1 MIKGSLKRMLNPE
14 TVALIG
20 VTEKEDTPGRTLFE
34 NLSFWSRDSRKIFL
48 VNPNRKTVLGHE
60 CYPEIS
66 ALPEHIDLSIIV
78 TPAPTVPEIVEECGK
93 ADTEG
98 IIIISAGFR
107 EIGEEGRKLE
117 DQVKA
122 VRDRY
127 GMRIIGPNCLGVIR
141 PHIALNASILK
152 VLPKGGNIAFVS
164 QSGALGGAVF
174 DWAMLAHAG
183 FSIFASL
190 GSMVD
195 VDYGDLIDFLNSDPH
210 TRSIVFYIEEGIGD
224 AKKFVSAVKG
234 FARYKPIVA
243 VKPGRFLETPPPGLS
258 HAGRMVR
265 SDQVY
270 DAAFRRMSIVRVK
283 EIADLFNVVRVLQ
296 SKHLPKGLN
305 LGIVTNAVGVG
316 VMATDALIESGGQ
329 LASISEEGFK
339 NLNTVLPPYWNKTN
353 PVDVFSNADIERY
366 LHVVRVFLQEA
377 EVDGILVIYTLQ
389 KTPRPKELAT
399 ALTDLAKSS
408 LKPIIAAW
416 IGGKEVQ
423 EGKEVLLKN
432 HIPAYETPEDAVK
445 AYLCLY
451 HYRRSLEFQYE
462 TPAELPVDQGPC
474 KNNLKAFIRR
484 VFKEGRIVLNEEES
498 DRFLTTYGIP
508 TIKSEICRDVEGA
521 ISIAK
526 YIGYPVALKIVSPDI
541 IYRTDVGGVVT
552 GIHSEDDL
560 WKEFERLTERAKK
573 HAPKAKIAGVAVQKA
588 VEKIDYEIFLGAK
601 KDKDFGSVIV
611 LGIGGL
617 GVQVFKEFSIGL
629 PPLNQALARRLI
641 EETEIYKMIQGFGR
655 KPPADLRQLEQIIV
669 SFSNLIVDFPEI
681 AEMDIHPLAIS
692 NGKVFA
698 LSARIIIDKESVDCA
713 SPYSHLVITP
723 YPTRYVTSW
732 MLPDGTEVLL
742 RPVKPEDEPL
752 VKEMLTSLS
761 EKTLKERFFQVIKSI
776 THEMLIKLC
785 NIDYNREI
793 TIVAEIMAEIREN
806 SPRKI
811 IGIVSLMIDAD
822 FKSGEFG
829 VIVHDHYQGKGIG
842 YKLIDV
848 LIGIAQEKGLEEF
861 YGVVL
866 GNNQKMVRMCRKL
879 GFTASPFEEDLCRV
893 TLVLK

>member
-1 MIKGSLKRMLNPE
+1 MIKGSLKRMLNPQ
-14 TVALIG
+14 TIALIG
-20 VTEKEDTPGRTLFE
+20 VTEKEDTPGRTLLE
-34 NLSFWSRDSRKIFL
+34 NLCSWSKDLRKIFM
-48 VNPNRKTVLGHE
+48 VNPNRKTVLGYE

-66 ALPEHIDLSIIV
+66 AVPEHVDLSIIV

-93 ADTEG
+93 VDTEG
-98 IIIISAGFR
+98 IIVISAGFR

-117 DQVKA
+117 TQIKTI
-122 VRDRY
+122 RDRY

-141 PHIALNASILK
+141 PHVALNASILK
-152 VLPKGGNIAFVS
+152 VLPKAGNTAFIS

-195 VDYGDLIDFLNSDPH
+195 VDYGDLVDFLSSDAN
-210 TRSIVFYIEEGIGD
+210 TRSIVFYMEEGIGN
-224 AKKFVSAVKG
+224 AKKFISAVKG
-234 FARYKPIVA
+234 FARYKPIIA
-243 VKPGRFLETPPPGLS
+243 VKPGRFLETPKPSLS
-258 HAGRMVR
+258 HAGGMVL

-296 SKHLPKGLN
+296 SKHLPRGLG
-305 LGIVTNAVGVG
+305 LGIVTNAIGVG
-316 VMATDALIESGGQ
+316 VMATDALIEMGGQ

-339 NLNTVLPPYWNKTN
+339 NLSAVLPSYWNKTN
-353 PVDVFSNADIERY
+353 PVDVFSDAEIERY
-366 LHVVRVFLQEA
+366 LHVIQVLLQET
-377 EVDGILVIYTLQ
+377 EVDGILIIYTLQ
-389 KTPRPKELAT
+389 KTPQPKELAT
-399 ALTDLAKSS
+399 AITDLAKMSS
-408 LKPIIAAW
+408 KPIIAAW
-416 IGGKEVQ
+416 IGGKEAQ
-423 EGKEVLLKN
+423 EGREIFFEN
-432 HIPAYETPEDAVK
+432 HIPTYETPEDAVK

-451 HYRRSLEFQYE
+451 DYRRSLEFQYE
-462 TPAELPVDQGPC
+462 TPADLPVDQGPS

-484 VFKEGRIVLNEEES
+484 VFREGRMVLNEEES
-498 DRFLTTYGIP
+498 NRFLATYGIP
-508 TIKSEICRDVEGA
+508 TVQSEISRDVGDA

-526 YIGYPVALKIVSPDI
+526 YIGYPVALKIMSPDI
-541 IYRTDVGGVVT
+541 IYRMDVGGVVT
-552 GIHSEDDL
+552 GINSEDEL
-560 WKEFERLTERAKK
+560 RKEFEQLMERTKK
-573 HAPKAKIAGVAVQKA
+573 YAPKARIVGISVQKMI
-588 VEKIDYEIFLGAK
+588 EKIDYEIFLGAK

-617 GVQVFKEFSIGL
+617 GVQIFKEFSIGL
-629 PPLNQALARRLI
+629 PPLNQALARRLM
-641 EETEIYKMIQGFGR
+641 EETEVYKMIQGYGR

-681 AEMDIHPLAIS
+681 AEMDINPLAIS
-692 NGKVFA
+692 NGKASA
-698 LSARIIIDKESVDCA
+698 LSARIIIDKDSLDYA

-723 YPTRYVTSW
+723 YPTRYVIPW

-785 NIDYNREI
+785 NIDYNREM

-811 IGIVSLMIDAD
+811 IGIIGLMIDSD

-829 VIVHDHYQGKGIG
+829 VIIHDHYQGKGIG

-861 YGVVL
+861 YGIVL
-866 GNNQKMVRMCRKL
+866 AENRKMLRICQKL
-879 GFTASPFEEDLCRV
+879 GFTAEPFEDDLCKI
-893 TLVLK
+893 TLALK